1 MRVVSVSDYAIKH
14 RVGVSIPTR
23 ELYVTRAGNTRHRIE
38 FKEYYKTN
46 MGEFA
51 PKEWLETALQII
63 QAVQETKLLEE
74 IKGYVKKNCLWLK
87 SEKEIEEYSV
97 RCLIS
102 GTYMYW
108 EEFPD
113 KRWINH
119 KVFLFELNDWENM
132 DRRMEKE

>member
-23 ELYVTRAGNTRHRIE
+23 ELYVTRAGNTRHRTE

-87 SEKEIEEYSV
+87 SEKEIEDTII
-97 RCLIS
+97 RAL
-102 GTYMYW
+102 
-108 EEFPD
+108 
-113 KRWINH
+113 
-119 KVFLFELNDWENM
+119 ELYQRIQQKKKA
-132 DRRMEKE
+132 DRDSR

>member
-1 MRVVSVSDYAIKH
+1 
-14 RVGVSIPTR
+14 
-23 ELYVTRAGNTRHRIE
+23 
-38 FKEYYKTN
+38 

-97 RCLIS
+97 GCLIS